1 MQGDRELVARL
12 PSLLERLEQEDAARR
27 RAGAPRRKSSMR
39 TRSRSASPDASAQ
52 TATVQQQPR
61 RTRSRSASPSARLRT
76 TQSIE
81 TEPQDASQTPAMA
94 ARRRSLRPALFQG
107 LDLPDKQPH
116 PDIWARRQSLP
127 TFGHVKKPS
136 TSRRRARAPRREF
149 VRDMRTHSR
158 SASPNVSTQPA
169 TIQQQPRR
177 TRSRSTSPG
186 ARSRSKLQSR
196 RQELFRDEPLYFK
209 TPQREGVRTMSRAGP
224 RRTRSRSA
232 SPSARSR
239 SKQQPRRTQSRSASP
254 SARSRSKLQSRRQEL
269 FRDEPL
275 YSKTPQREGVRAMSR
290 AGPRLTPLPQ
300 RLVRP
305 LSQCD
310 YSDTIEEELK
320 RLREQCGIGRSS
332 SCCVEIGDSNTV
344 EKSRYALE
352 HDVGF
357 ARTHSHTS
365 GQKEEAALLREQSP
379 WPWTYKCN
387 NNEEYVQLGESRPTL
402 DSEQALAL
410 LERQLPHAKNAA
422 AYHGDGKNRM
432 PRSRPVRERTPSISI
447 PEAPELA
454 VPQRKLRAEL
464 SHAGRGGGAEAKTDA
479 ILRSNLE
486 KRELSTPALAA
497 SVCQEL
503 SKAERG
509 SGGESL

>member
-1 MQGDRELVARL
+1 M
-12 PSLLERLEQEDAARR
+12 PSLLERLERLEQEDAARR
-27 RAGAPRRKSSMR
+27 RAGAPRRRSSMR

-94 ARRRSLRPALFQG
+94 ARRHTLRPALFQG

-158 SASPNVSTQPA
+158 SASPDVSTQPA

-177 TRSRSTSPG
+177 TRSRSASPG
-186 ARSRSKLQSR
+186 
-196 RQELFRDEPLYFK
+196 
-209 TPQREGVRTMSRAGP
+209 
-224 RRTRSRSA
+224 
-232 SPSARSR
+232 
-239 SKQQPRRTQSRSASP
+239 
-254 SARSRSKLQSRRQEL
+254 ARSRSKLQSRRQEL

-332 SCCVEIGDSNTV
+332 SCCVGIGDSNTV